1 MSNDAVGAP
10 DSSTVTGE
18 QGAPARASG
27 AATEPAAVTAE
38 SGVPAPAPAVPKAAR
53 QSSAAKPAAR
63 KISAALQRA
72 VQGAGEA
79 WAVDSANALRDEGRQ
94 VTGGWPGTISEAR
107 QRVRTCALLQGVCM
121 TSEDLEVLTRV
132 AYETAKKVW
141 LARSERVSDD

>member
-1 MSNDAVGAP
+1 METASANPEGGVSSGTPAEVKAP
-10 DSSTVTGE
+10 
-18 QGAPARASG
+18 
-27 AATEPAAVTAE
+27 
-38 SGVPAPAPAVPKAAR
+38 R
-53 QSSAAKPAAR
+53 QSNATKPAAR

-121 TSEDLEVLTRV
+121 NSEDLETLTRV

>member
-1 MSNDAVGAP
+1 MNSESASVAA
-10 DSSTVTGE
+10 
-18 QGAPARASG
+18 APAAEV
-27 AATEPAAVTAE
+27 TPEP
-38 SGVPAPAPAVPKAAR
+38 
-53 QSSAAKPAAR
+53 AKPARSTAPKPSTR

-94 VTGGWPGTISEAR
+94 VTGGWPGTITEAR
-107 QRVRTCALLQGVCM
+107 QRVRTCALLLGSSM
-121 TSEDLEVLTRV
+121 NSEDLEILTRL

>member
-1 MSNDAVGAP
+1 M
-10 DSSTVTGE
+10 
-18 QGAPARASG
+18 
-27 AATEPAAVTAE
+27 EPASANPE
-38 SGVPAPAPAVPKAAR
+38 GGVPSAPPAVAKAPR
-53 QSSAAKPAAR
+53 QSSAPKPAAR

-72 VQGAGEA
+72 VQGAGET

-121 TSEDLEVLTRV
+121 NSEDLETLTRL

>member
-1 MSNDAVGAP
+1 MDPTTANPERV
-10 DSSTVTGE
+10 
-18 QGAPARASG
+18 APA
-27 AATEPAAVTAE
+27 TAP
-38 SGVPAPAPAVPKAAR
+38 SAPKAPR
-53 QSSAAKPAAR
+53 QSSGTKPAAR

>member
-1 MSNDAVGAP
+1 LVIDLLVGASA
-10 DSSTVTGE
+10 SSNAGDA
-18 QGAPARASG
+18 GAPAGKGMMETDSANPPSTAPEAPAESKPPR
-27 AATEPAAVTAE
+27 AAT
-38 SGVPAPAPAVPKAAR
+38 PKP
-53 QSSAAKPAAR
+53 STR

-107 QRVRTCALLQGVCM
+107 QRVRTCALLQGSSM
-121 TSEDLEVLTRV
+121 TSEDLEVLTRL